1 MKKDNFN
8 EEKPFSFNDL
18 DLGVD
23 FDLSFL
29 DDIDESVLEE
39 PVEESKPA
47 APKEAPAK
55 AAVRKDPPVKKAAP
69 AARKAAPPSGSAV
82 KKEPPQ
88 KKAAPSKMNV
98 PEDPDL
104 DVLTKK
110 AAAKKAA
117 LSQSN
122 AAQKAAAPSQ
132 KAVPARKPAS
142 PPEEPVKTKKQK
154 KGPRLGGV
162 IFYTL
167 YFMFILVFFIATYL
181 GLNWLQGWLTDYEMS
196 QPTVK
201 AEQVFNE
208 IFTDPDWGALYESAG
223 AQDSPYEGKEEY
235 VAYMEEK
242 VGGTKLTYLETSAG
256 LAKNTKKYIV
266 RLGDEKVASFTL
278 VDKNQVST
286 SLDLE
291 NLENLENITDIPNWQ
306 LGAVEVFFERVGTY
320 RIVKLDGHTAYVND
334 VPLTDDFTIQI
345 ATTRAEEYLP
355 EGTTGFSLCTQ
366 EVTGLMEV
374 PTVTITDKAGTQM
387 EVTYDEATRTFTE
400 KTVSNTM
407 SEEEKNVALE
417 AAKISSKWMI
427 EAVKDRGDVAKYFD
441 PSSSAYNKIVKATEL
456 WMQDYSGYRFENDDV
471 SNYARYSDDI
481 FSVTV
486 KTDLIVTRPDG
497 SEKTYNF
504 NQSMFFQKSESG
516 KWLCFESTNVD
527 VSEPVGKVR
536 LTFKQ
541 GDTLLTTDF
550 YKTDASEIITPVIPV
565 PAGKVFVGWI
575 SIQTQEDGSAIY
587 NLEFQPDEEGKVA
600 IPSGTT
606 LRPMTLY
613 AHFEDE
619 GAASATTPAEA
630 PADPAAETTAAAAEG
645 A

>member
-1 MKKDNFN
+1 MKKDNLN

>member
-306 LGAVEVFFERVGTY
+306 LGAVEVFFERVDTY

-630 PADPAAETTAAAAEG
+630 PADPAAETTVAAAEG